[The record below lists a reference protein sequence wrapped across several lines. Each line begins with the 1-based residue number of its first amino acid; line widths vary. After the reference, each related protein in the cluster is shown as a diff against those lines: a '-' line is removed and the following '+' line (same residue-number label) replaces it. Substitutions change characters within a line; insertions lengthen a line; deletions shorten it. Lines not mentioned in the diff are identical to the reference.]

1 MIMTMICAPRF
12 LIPSL
17 VFLILGI
24 DIQASARRRRTFYTG
39 DKVCLFN
46 RCLLYI
52 RRGHIPLAILLHLQ
66 LMRVARTY
74 LLHSICSSTI
84 EAALS
89 ADPVS
94 CSAGDVPIDRCTLGR
109 SVPAALWATSVY
121 RILSSRCK
129 RRVYSL
135 AGWVAPTP

>member
-1 MIMTMICAPRF
+1 M
-12 LIPSL
+12 
-17 VFLILGI
+17 ILGI
-24 DIQASARRRRTFYTG
+24 DIQASARRRKTFYTG

-89 ADPVS
+89 TDSVS
-94 CSAGDVPIDRCTLGR
+94 CSEGDVTIDRCTL
-109 SVPAALWATSVY
+109 
-121 RILSSRCK
+121 
-129 RRVYSL
+129 
-135 AGWVAPTP
+135 